1 MEHHTRMP
9 VPNISDL
16 KSRLSGT
23 KLDRWLSPA
32 LIALLLLVLHYFFI
46 ARFLDQ
52 FMHYDDSSWHVFMAN
67 FHMAGFDPLTYH
79 VVTDWHM
86 GYDILRHPL
95 LA

>member
-1 MEHHTRMP
+1 MP

-16 KSRLSGT
+16 KSRLSDT

-86 GYDILRHPL
+86 GY
-95 LA
+95 